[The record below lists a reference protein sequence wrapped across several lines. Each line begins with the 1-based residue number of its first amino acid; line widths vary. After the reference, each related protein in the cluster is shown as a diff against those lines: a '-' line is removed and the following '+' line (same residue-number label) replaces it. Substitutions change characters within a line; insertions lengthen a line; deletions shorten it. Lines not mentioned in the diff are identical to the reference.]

1 MDNKGESMKYKV
13 KIDLTLEDEG
23 LTDNAIAAQM
33 GKIKKYLCDEI
44 PFNKT
49 LDISCKKEYSNQ
61 EQELYYKAM
70 KDMLKVIDDS
80 VSNKD
85 DRNLVY
91 SRIFDL
97 AKEVGVY

>member
-1 MDNKGESMKYKV
+1 MKYKV
-13 KIDLTLEDEG
+13 KINLILEDKE
-23 LTDNAIAAQM
+23 LTDSAIAAQL

-49 LDISCKKEYSNQ
+49 LDVSYKREYSDQ
-61 EQELYYKAM
+61 ERELYYTAM
-70 KDMLKVIDDS
+70 KDMLKVVDDS
-80 VSNKD
+80 VSNKN

>member
-1 MDNKGESMKYKV
+1 MKYKI
-13 KIDLTLEDEG
+13 KINLTLEDEK
-23 LTDNAIAAQM
+23 LTDSVAATQAQR
-33 GKIKKYLCDEI
+33 IKDYICEKI
-44 PFNKT
+44 PFSKT
-49 LDISCKKEYSNQ
+49 LDVSCKREYSDQ

-97 AKEVGVY
+97 AKEVGIY

>member
-1 MDNKGESMKYKV
+1 MKYKV
-13 KIDLTLEDEG
+13 KIDLTLEDKD
-23 LTDNAIAAQM
+23 LTDSAAVTQTQR
-33 GKIKKYLCDEI
+33 IKDYICEKI
-44 PFNKT
+44 PFSKR
-49 LDISCKKEYSNQ
+49 LDVSCKREYSNQ

-80 VSNKD
+80 VSNKE

-97 AKEVGVY
+97 AKEVGLY